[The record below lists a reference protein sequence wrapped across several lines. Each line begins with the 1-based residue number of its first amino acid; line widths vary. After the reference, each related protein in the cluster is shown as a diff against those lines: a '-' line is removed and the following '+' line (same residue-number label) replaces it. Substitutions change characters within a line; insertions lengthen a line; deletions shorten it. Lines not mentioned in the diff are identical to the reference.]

1 MGELQKKSNLR
12 QLKDIKR
19 KKRIE
24 RELLGTQAE
33 DLKQLIEECFGGK
46 L

>member
-1 MGELQKKSNLR
+1 MGELHNKSNIR
-12 QLKDIKR
+12 QLKAIKK

-33 DLKQLIEECFGGK
+33 DLKQLIIECFDK